1 MFWIEIKEKKEK
13 KSKNFL
19 VLFMMINLKAIFL
32 QDSNIILKCLCS
44 FQGPHLL
51 EYLQKRKH
59 KREVN
64 KGEVVER
71 LE

>member
-1 MFWIEIKEKKEK
+1 MFWMERKKV
-13 KSKNFL
+13 KSVKYFL
-19 VLFMMINLKAIFL
+19 ALYMMINLKTILL

-51 EYLQKRKH
+51 ECLHKRKH